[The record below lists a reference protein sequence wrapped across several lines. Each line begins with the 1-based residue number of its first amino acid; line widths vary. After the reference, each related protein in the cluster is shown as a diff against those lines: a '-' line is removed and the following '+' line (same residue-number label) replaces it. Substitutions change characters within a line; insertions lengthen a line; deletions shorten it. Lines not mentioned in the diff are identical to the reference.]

1 MQWEQILLIIVLV
14 WVVILSRLYL
24 TVRKRVAQ
32 LEKQPPQHTHK
43 GDEVLFEIPGKER

>member
-1 MQWEQILLIIVLV
+1 
-14 WVVILSRLYL
+14 L

-43 GDEVLFEIPGKER
+43 GDEVLFEIPGKEQSALVSKDTNANESAGGAR